1 MKDYNKFIILYD
13 FTQQQSAYLIP
24 NNLSFKKD
32 MYVLIFYIFTYK
44 YFSICRHI
52 FIYGIFV
59 YFIYLFYILCI
70 ITMYIFFSSHI
81 KWKPF
86 SELWF
91 QFQKRQ
97 GRTPSKFLGF
107 LQSWGIPI
115 DDLHCCTHPYVWE
128 YYTLFT
134 VLYNRCVVSFIF

>member
-81 KWKPF
+81 K
-86 SELWF
+86 
-91 QFQKRQ
+91 
-97 GRTPSKFLGF
+97 
-107 LQSWGIPI
+107 
-115 DDLHCCTHPYVWE
+115 
-128 YYTLFT
+128 
-134 VLYNRCVVSFIF
+134 